1 MLRVTYSHRFEDTVL
16 FLWLFFFFW
25 WGGGADVLSIKRHV
39 VNLSFIRPFK
49 KKDLITFKIH
59 LLGSEDS
66 TKPLGM

>member
-16 FLWLFFFFW
+16 FLSFFFW

-49 KKDLITFKIH
+49 KKIS
-59 LLGSEDS
+59 LLLRSIFWV
-66 TKPLGM
+66 LRIQQNL